1 MTEQLVTER
10 PDSTSID
17 GEARIEVLSPV
28 AEQDDR
34 AYAPSP
40 RIDALNGK
48 IIGLAWNRKPGGNI
62 ALARVAHQLEERFPD
77 ATLVYFDDDIPFA
90 PETIERIVEKCDAV
104 IGTTADCGA
113 CSSWLAHDMIEIEK
127 GGIPTVMITAR
138 AFIDDAG
145 MSMKAY
151 GMPDL
156 PVAMF
161 DGEEFTSSSDESIY
175 ALIDPIMDDIVNGLL
190 NPPTKTASTGPAE
203 LIADWAESEV
213 FTGPDTLS
221 AWRRFNE
228 EFLDRGWGDGF
239 PLIAPTPAA
248 VREMC
253 TGTARDAQDIVALL
267 EPGFGIAT
275 VEKLAICAVMAGCEP
290 AHLPVLIAC
299 VEAMID
305 PKYWLRNVAVST
317 SPHAPMIVINGPIAK
332 RLGVN
337 SGRCALGPGK
347 PSRVN
352 TVIGRALR
360 LIMMNV
366 GHSYPGTLDMDTI
379 GAPNKYSMCIAENED
394 DSPWEPFHVSRGFRR
409 DQSVVT
415 MFSVESQME
424 IYDLKNHTP
433 ETILNGYAGTVNS
446 LGSTHTRQWM
456 YPRRHADNC
465 ILLSPTHANAIAAHG
480 WSRIDVRRY
489 LYEKA
494 TVPAEMLQIILDE
507 DRIMPSMRWVLDAAP
522 GTPIRVTGGS
532 DWFHVVVVGG
542 PVGKSS
548 FTSGHGQCVSRVIED
563 RF

>member
-1 MTEQLVTER
+1 MTEHLATDR
-10 PDSTSID
+10 SDSVSHD
-17 GEARIEVLSPV
+17 EGAKLEVLSPV

-34 AYAPSP
+34 AYAPSA
-40 RIDALNGK
+40 RIDTLNGK
-48 IIGLAWNRKPGGNI
+48 IIGLAWNRKPGGGA
-62 ALARVAHQLEERFPD
+62 ALSRVAEHIEERFPD
-77 ATLVYFDDDIPFA
+77 ATIVRFDDDIPFG
-90 PETIERIVEKCDAV
+90 PETIERIVDKCDAV
-104 IGTTADCGA
+104 IGSTADCGA

-127 GGIPTVMITAR
+127 GGVPTVMITAR
-138 AFIDDAG
+138 AFVDDAG

-156 PVAMF
+156 PTAVF
-161 DGEEFTSSSDESIY
+161 EGVEFTSSADETIH
-175 ALIDPIMDDIVNGLL
+175 ALIDPIIGDIVDGLTKRSK
-190 NPPTKTASTGPAE
+190 PTTSAGPAE
-203 LIADWAESEV
+203 LVADWAESEV
-213 FTGPDTLS
+213 FSGPDTLS

-228 EFLDRGWGDGF
+228 EFMDRGWGDGF
-239 PLIAPTPAA
+239 PLIAPTPDA

-253 TGTARDAQDIVALL
+253 TGTARDPQDVVALL
-267 EPGFGIAT
+267 EPAFGIAT
-275 VEKLAICAVMAGCEP
+275 VEKLAICAVMAGCRP

-299 VEAMID
+299 VEAMTD
-305 PKYWLRNVAVST
+305 AKYWLRNVAVST
-317 SPHAPMIVINGPIAK
+317 SPHAPMIVLNGPIVK

-379 GAPNKYSMCIAENED
+379 GAPNKYSMCLAENED
-394 DSPWEPFHVSRGFRR
+394 DSPWEPLHVERGFRR

-456 YPRRHADNC
+456 YPRRHADNA
-465 ILLSPTHANAIAAHG
+465 ILLSPTHAKAIAEHG
-480 WSRIDVRRY
+480 WSRNDVRRY

-494 TVPAEMLQIILDE
+494 TVPAEMLQIILDD
-507 DRIMPSMRWVLDAAP
+507 DRIMPSMRWVREAAP
-522 GTPIRVTGGS
+522 GTPIRVTGGY
-532 DWFHVVVVGG
+532 DWFHVIVVGG

-548 FTSGHGQCVSRVIED
+548 FTSGHGQCVSRVIEEKV
-563 RF
+563 